1 MKVIIA
7 FGAALLILMTKSFPA
22 MAEEVTQPQTQEVKI
37 VNVETGYKDNFYLK
51 TMDNKFRLDIYGYGQ
66 VRYTY
71 QTNDI
76 TAKDDLSNF
85 QVQRVR
91 LGLKGF
97 VYSDKLK
104 YQLVLSASQSGE
116 FDFDKVSLLD
126 WFIDYSPVNEFGV
139 RAGQFK
145 VPYSTSFTISASEL
159 QFVERTQVDSNF
171 RLDRDNGINLSG
183 KVFNSKLTY
192 NLGIYNGEGRNKTNP
207 DNGNLYS
214 GRVIFEPLGKYP
226 YHESDNE
233 RSDQPLVMLSAAFAS
248 SKDQADS
255 SNPNLSGRL
264 ASTAMGVSDVT
275 SYNAFVGVKYSGASL
290 HGEYYQRAINPE
302 NNGISDETGD
312 GYYIQA
318 GYFVVPKIVEIAAR
332 YESFDP
338 NKDKD
343 NDNRNEYGGG
353 INYFFKGHRNKIQA
367 DFFKIKDE
375 AGKNGDDDS
384 RLRVQYQLSF

>member
-1 MKVIIA
+1 MKVIKVCA
-7 FGAALLILMTKSFPA
+7 LALLICLGSNISA
-22 MAEEVTQPQTQEVKI
+22 RAEQGVQPQTGEIKA
-37 VNVETGYKDNFYLK
+37 VNVEPGYKDNFYLK

-66 VRYTY
+66 VRYTR

-76 TAKDDLSNF
+76 AAIDDLSDF

-91 LGLKGF
+91 LGFKGF

-116 FDFDKVSLLD
+116 FDKVSLLD
-126 WFIDYSPVNEFGV
+126 WFVDYSPVDELGV

-159 QFVERTQVDSNF
+159 QFVERTQVDANF
-171 RLDRDNGINLSG
+171 RLDRDNGINLYG
-183 KVFNSKLTY
+183 KAFNSRFTY
-192 NLGIYNGEGRNKTNP
+192 NLGIYNGEGRNKANP
-207 DNGNLYS
+207 DNSNLYS

-233 RSDQPLVMLSAAFAS
+233 RSDQPLVMLSAAYAT
-248 SKDQADS
+248 SKDQAGS
-255 SNPNLSGRL
+255 TNTNLNGRL
-264 ASTAMGVSDVT
+264 ATTALGVSDVT
-275 SYNAFVGVKYSGASL
+275 GYNTFVGVKYMGASL
-290 HGEYYQRAINPE
+290 HGEYYQRAIDPDT
-302 NNGISDETGD
+302 NGISDETGD
-312 GYYIQA
+312 GYYLQA
-318 GYFVVPKIVEIAAR
+318 GYFVVPKIVEVAVR

-338 NKDKD
+338 NKDND
-343 NDNRNEYGGG
+343 NDRRTEYGGG

-367 DFFKIKDE
+367 DFFRIKDE
-375 AGKNGDDDS
+375 AGKNGDDDT

>member
-1 MKVIIA
+1 MKLAKV
-7 FGAALLILMTKSFPA
+7 FVLALLISLGGNFVVW
-22 MAEEVTQPQTQEVKI
+22 AEEGTLSQTGEVKAI
-37 VNVETGYKDNFYLK
+37 SVETGYKDNFYLK

-76 TAKDDLSNF
+76 TAKDDLSNL

-97 VYSDKLK
+97 VMSDKLK
-104 YQLVLSASQSGE
+104 YQLLLSASQSGE
-116 FDFDKVSLLD
+116 FDKVSLLD
-126 WFIDYSPVNEFGV
+126 WFVDYSPVNELGV
-139 RAGQFK
+139 RVGQFK

-233 RSDQPLVMLSAAFAS
+233 RSDKPLVMLSAAFAT

-255 SNPNLSGRL
+255 TNTNLSG
-264 ASTAMGVSDVT
+264 
-275 SYNAFVGVKYSGASL
+275 
-290 HGEYYQRAINPE
+290 
-302 NNGISDETGD
+302 
-312 GYYIQA
+312 
-318 GYFVVPKIVEIAAR
+318 
-332 YESFDP
+332 
-338 NKDKD
+338 
-343 NDNRNEYGGG
+343 
-353 INYFFKGHRNKIQA
+353 
-367 DFFKIKDE
+367 
-375 AGKNGDDDS
+375 
-384 RLRVQYQLSF
+384 

>member
-1 MKVIIA
+1 MKLIKV
-7 FGAALLILMTKSFPA
+7 FVLTLLISQGGNFCVW
-22 MAEEVTQPQTQEVKI
+22 AEEGTLPQTEESKAI
-37 VNVETGYKDNFYLK
+37 SIETGYKNNFYLK
-51 TMDNKFRLDIYGYGQ
+51 TMDNQFRLDIYGYGQ

-71 QTNDI
+71 QSNDI

-116 FDFDKVSLLD
+116 FDKVSLLD
-126 WFIDYSPVNEFGV
+126 WFIDYSPANEFGV

-171 RLDRDNGINLSG
+171 RLDRDNGINLYG
-183 KVFNSKLTY
+183 KVINSKFTY

-207 DNGNLYS
+207 DNSNLYS

-233 RSDQPLVMLSAAFAS
+233 RSDQPLVMLSAAFAI
-248 SKDQADS
+248 SKDQTDS
-255 SNPNLSGRL
+255 SNTNLSGRL
-264 ASTAMGVSDVT
+264 TALGVSDVT
-275 SYNAFVGVKYSGASL
+275 SYNAFVGVKYRGASL
-290 HGEYYQRAINPE
+290 HGEYYQRAINPVK
-302 NNGISDETGD
+302 NGISDETGD
-312 GYYIQA
+312 GYYLQA
-318 GYFVVPKIVEIAAR
+318 GYFVVPKIVEVAAR
-332 YESFDP
+332 YETFDP
-338 NKDKD
+338 NKEKD
-343 NDNRNEYGGG
+343 NDKRNEYGGG

-367 DFFKIKDE
+367 DLFKIKDE
-375 AGKNGDDDS
+375 TGKKGDDDT

>member
-1 MKVIIA
+1 MKLAKV
-7 FGAALLILMTKSFPA
+7 FVLALLISLGGNFVVW
-22 MAEEVTQPQTQEVKI
+22 AEEGTLLQTEESKAI
-37 VNVETGYKDNFYLK
+37 SIETGHKDNFYLK

-66 VRYTY
+66 VRYSY

-76 TAKDDLSNF
+76 TAKDDLSDF

-91 LGLKGF
+91 LGFKGF

-104 YQLVLSASQSGE
+104 YQLLLSASQSGE
-116 FDFDKVSLLD
+116 FDKVSLLD
-126 WFIDYSPVNEFGV
+126 WFIDYSPVNEFGI

-171 RLDRDNGINLSG
+171 RLDRDNGVNLYG

-192 NLGIYNGEGRNKTNP
+192 NLGIYDGEGRNKANQ

-233 RSDQPLVMLSAAFAS
+233 RSDQSLVILSAAFAT

-255 SNPNLSGRL
+255 TNTNLSGRL
-264 ASTAMGVSDVT
+264 ASTALGMSDVS
-275 SYNAFVGVKYSGASL
+275 SYNAFVGVKYRGASL

-302 NNGISDETGD
+302 KKGISDETGD
-312 GYYIQA
+312 GYYLQA

-338 NKDKD
+338 NRDKD
-343 NDNRNEYGGG
+343 NDKRNEYGGA
-353 INYFFKGHRNKIQA
+353 INYFINGHRNKIQVDA
-367 DFFKIKDE
+367 FKIQDQ
-375 AGKNGDDDS
+375 AGKSGDNDS

>member
-1 MKVIIA
+1 MKLIEA
-7 FGAALLILMTKSFPA
+7 FVLALLISLGGNFVVW
-22 MAEEVTQPQTQEVKI
+22 AEEGTLPQTEESKAI
-37 VNVETGYKDNFYLK
+37 SIETGYKDNFYLK

-116 FDFDKVSLLD
+116 FDKVSLLD

-171 RLDRDNGINLSG
+171 RLDRDNGINLYG
-183 KVFNSKLTY
+183 KVINSRFTY

-214 GRVIFEPLGKYP
+214 GRLIFEPMGKYP

-233 RSDQPLVMLSAAFAS
+233 RSDQPIVMLSAAFAT

-255 SNPNLSGRL
+255 SNTNLSGRL
-264 ASTAMGVSDVT
+264 ASTALGVSDVT
-275 SYNAFVGVKYSGASL
+275 SYNAFIGVKYRGASL

-302 NNGISDETGD
+302 KNGISDETGD

-318 GYFVVPKIVEIAAR
+318 GYFVVPKIVEVAAR

-338 NKDKD
+338 NKDKN
-343 NDNRNEYGGG
+343 NDKRNEYGGG